1 MVQWVWTIGPAAI
14 QTARRVAGRQ
24 CICQSGSRT
33 TVVAETADGWS
44 GCMPSDESKNIILH
58 GPPGTGKTYETI
70 KMAVELCGV
79 SVPENDRAALQKEY
93 QRLVDARR
101 IEFVTFHQSL
111 SYEDFV
117 EGLRPET
124 ESGGADG
131 STSGGFSLKPVPGV
145 FRGFVEN
152 AVSGGTA
159 ALDDET
165 ELGTK
170 SRFAL
175 GPNRK
180 VFKMSL
186 GQKNNRKDDK
196 IYDDAIKFNH
206 VRLNVIDIDISDPEY
221 SDNDKILELLKNYE
235 ANHERI
241 ADKADKVWTL
251 ERFKNQARLGD
262 IIIIA
267 WGTKEFRAIGE
278 ITGEYEY
285 RERTEP
291 GYRHYRNVKWHWV
304 KSSGVG
310 VDKIKKKKIFNGRA
324 FYEMK
329 KEEWHFGA
337 IEDLVNSDKREG
349 VNSNSTSDV
358 EEKGNNNSYVLIID
372 EINRANIS
380 KVFGEL
386 ISLIEEDKR
395 LGEQNEL
402 TVKLPYSRTRFGVP
416 PNLYI
421 VGTMNTADRS
431 IALLDTALR
440 RRFTFREMMPDP
452 SLLDPLVSACGVD
465 LPILLATLN
474 KRIEYLHDR
483 EHQIGHAYFMQCTT
497 SDKLDK
503 VMRQKVIP
511 LLAEYFFEDWGKV
524 AVVLGDGDPEGK
536 GKTGGFLRSV
546 VLKRP
551 EGGDD
556 DDESPRIRW
565 EVRSED
571 EGFYY
576 ANLVG
581 QS

>member
-1 MVQWVWTIGPAAI
+1 
-14 QTARRVAGRQ
+14 
-24 CICQSGSRT
+24 
-33 TVVAETADGWS
+33 
-44 GCMPSDESKNIILH
+44 MPSDESKNIILH

-93 QRLVDARR
+93 QKLVEARR
-101 IEFVTFHQSL
+101 IEFVTFHQSM

-124 ESGGADG
+124 GSGDAEG
-131 STSGGFSLKPVPGV
+131 STSGGFSLKPFSGV
-145 FRGFVEN
+145 FRDFVEN
-152 AVSGGTA
+152 AVSGGATVSDSA
-159 ALDDET
+159 ADLRP
-165 ELGTK
+165 GNG
-170 SRFAL
+170 FIL
-175 GPNRK
+175 GPDRK
-180 VFKMSL
+180 VFKMSI
-186 GQKNNRKDDK
+186 GVISNREDDK
-196 IYDDAIKFNH
+196 LYDDAIDSDH
-206 VRLNVIDIDISDPEY
+206 ILLSVDDVDISNEEY
-221 SDNDKILELLKNYE
+221 STYDMILELFKNHDITSGKK
-235 ANHERI
+235 AN
-241 ADKADKVWTL
+241 KAWVLDL
-251 ERFKNQARLGD
+251 FKNQVRKGD
-262 IIIIA
+262 IIIISM
-267 WGTKEFRAIGE
+267 GTKKFRAIGE

-285 RERTEP
+285 RDRSEP
-291 GYRHYRNVKWHWV
+291 GYRHYRSVRWHWV
-304 KSSGVG
+304 KSNGVE
-310 VDKIKKKKIFNGRA
+310 VEKIMKGKKFGMQA
-324 FYEMK
+324 FYKIDKNDM
-329 KEEWHFGA
+329 HIRV

-349 VNSNSTSDV
+349 DNSNSTSDV

-402 TVKLPYSRTRFGVP
+402 TVKLPYSRKRFGIP
-416 PNLYI
+416 SNLYI

-440 RRFTFREMMPDP
+440 RRFVFREMMPEP
-452 SLLDPLVSACGVD
+452 SLLEHLASKCGVD
-465 LPILLATLN
+465 LPLLLTALN
-474 KRIEYLHDR
+474 ERIEYLHDR

-497 SDKLDK
+497 PEKLDEA
-503 VMRQKVIP
+503 MRQKVIP

-524 AVVLGDGDPEGK
+524 AIVLGDGDPEGV

-571 EGFYY
+571 EGFDY

-581 QS
+581 QP

>member
-1 MVQWVWTIGPAAI
+1 
-14 QTARRVAGRQ
+14 
-24 CICQSGSRT
+24 
-33 TVVAETADGWS
+33 
-44 GCMPSDESKNIILH
+44 MPTDEPKNIILH

-70 KMAVELCGV
+70 KMAVGLCGV
-79 SVPENDRAALQKEY
+79 SVPDDDRAALQKEY

-101 IEFVTFHQSL
+101 IEFVTFHQSM

-124 ESGGADG
+124 GSGGEKR
-131 STSGGFSLKPVPGV
+131 STSGGFSLKPFPGV
-145 FRGFVEN
+145 FRDFVEN
-152 AVSGGTA
+152 AVSGGA
-159 ALDDET
+159 AASDNAADVRAESQFV
-165 ELGTK
+165 LG
-170 SRFAL
+170 SDR
-175 GPNRK
+175 R

-186 GQKNNRKDDK
+186 GPKRNREDEKL
-196 IYDDAIKFNH
+196 YQDAIEFNH
-206 VRLNVIDIDISDPEY
+206 VRLNFDDVDITDQKY
-221 SDNDKILELLKNYE
+221 SNYDEILELFKNHKI
-235 ANHERI
+235 AHEK
-241 ADKADKVWTL
+241 KAYKAWAL
-251 ERFKNQARLGD
+251 ERFKNQMQVGD
-262 IIIIA
+262 IVIVA
-267 WGTKEFRAIGE
+267 WGIGMFRAIGE

-291 GYRHYRNVKWHWV
+291 GYRHYRSVKWHWV
-304 KSSGVG
+304 HSSGVE
-310 VDKIKKKKIFNGRA
+310 VAKIKKKKEFGRQA

-337 IEDLVNSDKREG
+337 IEDLVNSDKRE
-349 VNSNSTSDV
+349 VDNSNSSSDV

-402 TVKLPYSRTRFGVP
+402 TVKLPYSRKRFGIP
-416 PNLYI
+416 SNLYI
-421 VGTMNTADRS
+421 IGTMNTADRS

-440 RRFTFREMMPDP
+440 RRFVFREMMPDP
-452 SLLDPLVSACGVD
+452 SLLVPLTSGCGID
-465 LPILLATLN
+465 MSRLLTTLN
-474 KRIEYLHDR
+474 ERIEYLHDR

-497 SDKLDK
+497 PEKLDE
-503 VMRQKVIP
+503 VMREKVIP

-524 AVVLGDGDPEGK
+524 AIVLGDGDPEGK

-556 DDESPRIRW
+556 DDETPRIRW
-565 EVRSED
+565 VVQSEFD
-571 EGFYY
+571 Y